1 MSFLLKLALTSFFF
15 FSPVPNDMV
24 IWSSRNM
31 VTLARTDKW
40 WVVLILEKIMEDFK
54 GKDRAMSSQHPV
66 LGLECIQQQ

>member
-1 MSFLLKLALTSFFF
+1 MSFLLKLALINFVIEN
-15 FSPVPNDMV
+15 PMPNDMV

-54 GKDRAMSSQHPV
+54 G
-66 LGLECIQQQ
+66 